1 MTQSKNTCRSEFTV
15 PSKAYV
21 IDPGTA
27 QDLYQVT
34 VRSHN
39 NPKNL
44 HGHLTASR
52 NGLGLPGLLNAGAAI
67 LFLI

>member
-34 VRSHN
+34 VAPTTIPRIFMSTS
-39 NPKNL
+39 P
-44 HGHLTASR
+44 
-52 NGLGLPGLLNAGAAI
+52 LLATG
-67 LFLI
+67 